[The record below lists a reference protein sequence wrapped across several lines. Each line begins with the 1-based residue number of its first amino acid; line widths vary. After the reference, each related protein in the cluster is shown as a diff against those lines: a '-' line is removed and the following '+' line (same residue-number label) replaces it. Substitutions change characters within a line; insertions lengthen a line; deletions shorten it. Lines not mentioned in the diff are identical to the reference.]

1 MNASHSRR
9 MHRWLGSVVG
19 AVALAAAGAG
29 TVVASGSPAA
39 AQPRLLAA
47 VKDPVY
53 GVTIDQVTKISTV
66 VANIEK
72 LPYAPTVRVVFTWS
86 GNTPTA
92 PSHYATAVTD
102 LDAHGSVMG
111 ELLDS
116 SFEKKVTVKKFTTDV
131 KNYLTKLGSKVA
143 IWEIGN
149 EVNGNWTGTYS
160 TVKAK
165 LVEAY
170 DDVHAAGDVSALT
183 LYANEYAP
191 HHCGDGTSELTP
203 VQFSQTYVPS
213 TVRDGISYV
222 FESFYPTT
230 CTGLGTLP
238 SAAAVATEMEQ
249 LHQLYPNAKVGFGE
263 LGLATA
269 VTSTTE
275 ARAKQIMAW
284 GYGLDPGLSYY
295 VGGYF
300 WWYAYED
307 CFTGKKLLLNPLITA
322 FTSEH
327 TTLG

>member
-1 MNASHSRR
+1 MKLPRLNGGR
-9 MHRWLGSVVG
+9 RWLAPIVAVSAAVG
-19 AVALAAAGAG
+19 TGAG
-29 TVVASGSPAA
+29 TAALASPAG
-39 AQPRLLAA
+39 AQA
-47 VKDPVY
+47 KDPVY

-66 VANIEK
+66 ITNIEK

-92 PSHYATAVTD
+92 PSHYTTAVTD
-102 LDAHGSVMG
+102 LDAHGTVMG

-116 SFEKKVTVKKFTTDV
+116 SFEKKVTVKEYTTDV
-131 KNYLTKLGSKVA
+131 KNYLTKLGSKVG

-149 EVNGNWTGTYS
+149 EVNGNWTGTYA

-170 DDVHAAGDVSALT
+170 DDVHGAGDVSALT

-203 VQFSQTYVPS
+203 VQFSETYVPA

-230 CTGLGTLP
+230 CTGLTTLP
-238 SAAAVATEMEQ
+238 SSAAVATEMEQ
-249 LHQLYPNAKVGFGE
+249 LHTLYPNAKVGFGE
-263 LGLATA
+263 LGLPKK
-269 VTSTTE
+269 VTKTTE
-275 ARAKQIMAW
+275 TRAKQIMAW
-284 GYGLDPGLSYY
+284 GYDLNPGLSYY

-307 CFTGKKLLLNPLITA
+307 CFTGKKLLLNSLITA

-327 TTLG
+327 TALG